1 MHTKVWRFVAF
12 VLLDYFVMLS
22 AHPSTIYLEI
32 GICGRLFFTQFSASS
47 SAS

>member
-1 MHTKVWRFVAF
+1 MYGELWASLQL
-12 VLLDYFVMLS
+12 LLDWFVMLS
-22 AHPSTIYLEI
+22 ALPSTIYLEI